1 MGRVN
6 DMTIGIEQD
15 KITEE
20 EETFASDYEEKP
32 IKTRIQFHLNFMVVL
47 LNAGRDEMAK
57 MSLERA
63 NELIEGAI
71 ITKGK
76 GQ

>member
-20 EETFASDYEEKP
+20 EETFVSDYEEKP
-32 IKTRIQFHLNFMVVL
+32 IKTRIQFHLNFMVML
-47 LNAGRDEMAK
+47 LNAGRVEMAEV
-57 MSLERA
+57 SLEKA

-71 ITKGK
+71 ITEGK
-76 GQ
+76 DQ